1 MKLEDVTLEIRP
13 RSDWEAVDAGLAM
26 ARRDFWRSWTAWW
39 MAVWP
44 VLLFIYPLRDQPGWW
59 VVIFFWW
66 KLTGCRMVV
75 FQLSRKLF
83 GVNPRWSALWRES
96 MRAWTRR
103 FWYRMLLARFSPW
116 KLMAMVVEDLEGL
129 RGSKYR
135 TRMAMVTRRGEGM
148 CMFLTLASASAVVW
162 LGACLLVFGIL
173 FLPRGMEE
181 PWTEVLEMQ
190 DFFVQAKYHWLVVGA
205 LVLAA
210 SWVDVFITA
219 AGFGLYVNS
228 RTWVEGWDVELAFK
242 RMANRIRGMVGIFL
256 FGGFLVLMSPA
267 HSLDQSANEFIRDLK
282 SSNEFEVNN
291 EKRKDPKEE
300 IDQIKKHEDFNVHK
314 EKYKE
319 PKVSSFSGPAPM
331 GGLVEVFTA
340 MGYVLL
346 AILLFVLLG
355 GIVWLIMRAR
365 ALRDSSSVNVVSE
378 KARVVM
384 GLDVTAESLPDDLM
398 SVARRF
404 WSAGEN
410 LQAMSLLYRGALSW
424 WIDRAGVDI
433 VESDTEGDCLQ
444 RVENSARSEAG
455 YFQNLTELW
464 MKTAY
469 NMDAPVDAVWDEL
482 CRKWPYGERRGA

>member
-228 RTWVEGWDVELAFK
+228 RTWV
-242 RMANRIRGMVGIFL
+242 
-256 FGGFLVLMSPA
+256 
-267 HSLDQSANEFIRDLK
+267 
-282 SSNEFEVNN
+282 
-291 EKRKDPKEE
+291 
-300 IDQIKKHEDFNVHK
+300 
-314 EKYKE
+314 
-319 PKVSSFSGPAPM
+319 
-331 GGLVEVFTA
+331 
-340 MGYVLL
+340 
-346 AILLFVLLG
+346 
-355 GIVWLIMRAR
+355 
-365 ALRDSSSVNVVSE
+365 
-378 KARVVM
+378 
-384 GLDVTAESLPDDLM
+384 
-398 SVARRF
+398 
-404 WSAGEN
+404 
-410 LQAMSLLYRGALSW
+410 
-424 WIDRAGVDI
+424 
-433 VESDTEGDCLQ
+433 
-444 RVENSARSEAG
+444 
-455 YFQNLTELW
+455 
-464 MKTAY
+464 
-469 NMDAPVDAVWDEL
+469 
-482 CRKWPYGERRGA
+482 

>member
-44 VLLFIYPLRDQPGWW
+44 VLLFIYPVRDQPGWW

-190 DFFVQAKYHWLVVGA
+190 DFFLQAKYHWLVVGA
-205 LVLAA
+205 LVVHEPDEVMLMTNTGQ
-210 SWVDVFITA
+210 SVRIPVGQIRE
-219 AGFGLYVNS
+219 AGRNTQGVKLISLREGELLQDIARVIS
-228 RTWVEGWDVELAFK
+228 DGDAVVEG
-242 RMANRIRGMVGIFL
+242 
-256 FGGFLVLMSPA
+256 
-267 HSLDQSANEFIRDLK
+267 
-282 SSNEFEVNN
+282 EV
-291 EKRKDPKEE
+291 
-300 IDQIKKHEDFNVHK
+300 
-314 EKYKE
+314 
-319 PKVSSFSGPAPM
+319 
-331 GGLVEVFTA
+331 
-340 MGYVLL
+340 
-346 AILLFVLLG
+346 
-355 GIVWLIMRAR
+355 
-365 ALRDSSSVNVVSE
+365 
-378 KARVVM
+378 
-384 GLDVTAESLPDDLM
+384 
-398 SVARRF
+398 
-404 WSAGEN
+404 
-410 LQAMSLLYRGALSW
+410 
-424 WIDRAGVDI
+424 
-433 VESDTEGDCLQ
+433 EGDVDADAGAE
-444 RVENSARSEAG
+444 VEPGDAADGE
-455 YFQNLTELW
+455 
-464 MKTAY
+464 
-469 NMDAPVDAVWDEL
+469 APVAGDDAAE
-482 CRKWPYGERRGA
+482 

>member
-1 MKLEDVTLEIRP
+1 
-13 RSDWEAVDAGLAM
+13 
-26 ARRDFWRSWTAWW
+26 
-39 MAVWP
+39 
-44 VLLFIYPLRDQPGWW
+44 
-59 VVIFFWW
+59 
-66 KLTGCRMVV
+66 
-75 FQLSRKLF
+75 
-83 GVNPRWSALWRES
+83 
-96 MRAWTRR
+96 
-103 FWYRMLLARFSPW
+103 
-116 KLMAMVVEDLEGL
+116 
-129 RGSKYR
+129 
-135 TRMAMVTRRGEGM
+135 
-148 CMFLTLASASAVVW
+148 MFLTLASASAVVW
-162 LGACLLVFGIL
+162 LSACLLVFGIL

-242 RMANRIRGMVGIFL
+242 RMANRIREMVGIFL

-267 HSLDQSANEFIRDLK
+267 HALDQSANEFIRDLK
-282 SSNEFEVNN
+282 SSNELEVNN

-300 IDQIKKHEDFNVHK
+300 IDQIKKHEDFKVHK
-314 EKYKE
+314 ERYKE

-355 GIVWLIMRAR
+355 GIVWLIIRAR
-365 ALRDSSSVNVVSE
+365 ALRDISSVNVVSE

-404 WSAGEN
+404 WSVGEN

-433 VESDTEGDCLQ
+433 VESDTEGDCMK
-444 RVENSARSEAG
+444 RVEKSARGDVG
-455 YFQNLTELW
+455 YFQDLTDLW
-464 MKTAY
+464 MKAAY
-469 NMDAPVDAVWDEL
+469 NMNVPLDVEWDEL
-482 CRKWPYGERRGA
+482 CRKWPYAERRGA